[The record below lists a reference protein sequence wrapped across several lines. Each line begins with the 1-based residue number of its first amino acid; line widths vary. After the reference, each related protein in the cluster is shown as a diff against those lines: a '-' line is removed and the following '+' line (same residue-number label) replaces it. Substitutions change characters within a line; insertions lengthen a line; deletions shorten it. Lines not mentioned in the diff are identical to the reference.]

1 MKQSSSDQP
10 RTYLQLVDIIFG
22 VIIGATLVT
31 LASELVPIKLDV
43 FETWAIYVAFLIIL
57 LSWVFYHKAVH
68 EQELKINRLI
78 IIDLFLLFLYFY
90 ILFSFN
96 NYPHYVLSVS
106 IMFGLYLVWTIIRD
120 LIKKEKSQ
128 SLCEYYRSEK
138 KNKVKLG
145 RSIGIFIA
153 SVILVF
159 LHNHFTT
166 PNYFEVT
173 AGDGFTDVIVLFV
186 IACLAVLY
194 RIIPYFPI
202 WSFENEKGS
211 KSEIV

>member
-1 MKQSSSDQP
+1 M
-10 RTYLQLVDIIFG
+10 
-22 VIIGATLVT
+22 VT

-96 NYPHYVLSVS
+96 NYPHYILSVS
-106 IMFGLYLVWTIIRD
+106 IMFGLYLVWTIFRD
-120 LIKKEKSQ
+120 HIKKEKSQ

-173 AGDGFTDVIVLFV
+173 AGDGFTDGIVLFV

-194 RIIPYFPI
+194 RVIPYLPI

>member
-10 RTYLQLVDIIFG
+10 KTYLQLVDIIFG

-31 LASELVPIKLDV
+31 LAPKLVPIKLDV
-43 FETWAIYVAFLIIL
+43 FETWAIYIAFLIIV

-68 EQELKINRLI
+68 EQELKINSLVT
-78 IIDLFLLFLYFY
+78 IDLFLLFLYFY

-96 NYPHYVLSVS
+96 NFPHYVLSVS
-106 IMFGLYLVWTIIRD
+106 IMFGLYLVWTIVRD
-120 LIKKEKSQ
+120 YIKKEKSG

-173 AGDGFTDVIVLFV
+173 AGDGFTDLIVLFV

>member
-1 MKQSSSDQP
+1 MEQSSSEQP
-10 RTYLQLVDIIFG
+10 KPFLQLVDIIFG

-31 LASELVPIKLDV
+31 LAPKLVPIKLDV

-57 LSWVFYHKAVH
+57 LSWVFYHKAVL
-68 EQELKINRLI
+68 EQKLKIDRLV

-90 ILFSFN
+90 ILFSYN
-96 NYPHYVLSVS
+96 NFPHYVLSVFL
-106 IMFGLYLVWTIIRD
+106 MFGLYLVWTIIRD
-120 LIKKEKSQ
+120 HIKKEESQ

-173 AGDGFTDVIVLFV
+173 AGDGFTDGIVLFV
-186 IACLAVLY
+186 ITCLAVLY

-211 KSEIV
+211 KSETV